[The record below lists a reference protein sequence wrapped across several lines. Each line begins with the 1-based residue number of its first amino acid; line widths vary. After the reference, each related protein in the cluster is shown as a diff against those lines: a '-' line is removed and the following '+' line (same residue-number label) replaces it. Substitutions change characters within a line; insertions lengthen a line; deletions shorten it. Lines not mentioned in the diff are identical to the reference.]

1 MRATCSSIRPARRKC
16 RYKLQS
22 SRSQGAIRSAI
33 RKCFCRVEMHEVEG
47 IYHMKS
53 GRRKI
58 SSPSIVE
65 ELGRSALQRE
75 HVAFLFAV
83 SLSR

>member
-1 MRATCSSIRPARRKC
+1 
-16 RYKLQS
+16 
-22 SRSQGAIRSAI
+22 
-33 RKCFCRVEMHEVEG
+33 MHEVEG